1 MYNNLASSLFDC
13 LDRLW
18 EAYDEIDSLTAN
30 FKKIAAYDCPKDC
43 RRCCDTPAKNIEA
56 SIFEILPLSI
66 HLWQKGEA
74 ESCLRKIKETNP
86 ESPCVFYDNHPS
98 RQLAGGCR
106 AYFGRPLVCRLF
118 GFSATTNKY
127 GKPLIVLC
135 RRIKKMDLGLEDRIQ
150 GMIDQELKIPN
161 NSNYAHKISLINP
174 FLGQIRYSINEA
186 LGRALEMVGYRISLM
201 SNTHENTSVNA
212 TSKRPEPPHLQPL
225 SEKGRTQ
232 EVSEKIR
239 SRR

>member
-1 MYNNLASSLFDC
+1 MYNNLASSLFGC

-18 EAYDEIDSLTAN
+18 EVYDEIDSLMPN
-30 FKKIAAYDCPKDC
+30 FKRIAAYDCPKDC

-74 ESCLRKIKETNP
+74 ESWLRKIKETNS
-86 ESPCVFYDNHPS
+86 ESPCVFYDGHPS

-106 AYFGRPLVCRLF
+106 AYAWRPLVCRLF

-127 GKPLIVLC
+127 GKPLFVLC
-135 RRIKKMDLGLEDRIQ
+135 RHIKKMDPGLEDRIQ
-150 GMIDQELKIPN
+150 GMIENGLNVPV
-161 NSNYAHKISLINP
+161 NSYYAQKVSFINP
-174 FLGQIRYSINEA
+174 YLGQPRYSINEA
-186 LGRALEMVGYRISLM
+186 FLLALEMVGYRITLM
-201 SNTHENTSVNA
+201 NNTHENTSVNA

-225 SEKGRTQ
+225 SQKGRTQ